1 MVLTVLTIAV
11 SNGTDSGIE
20 DEVFHQPDTDVVRSQ
35 ARSCTDQA
43 LRRGHCAATLVT
55 RLPTISTALCA
66 GARRLE
72 SLSVT
77 GFPSASVPGWHSSRL
92 PTDYVGMADVSR
104 RARGARPCPRHER
117 MGWRL
122 SAGRFEGLTLIA
134 PADLPPSYKGAG
146 D

>member
-1 MVLTVLTIAV
+1 V

-35 ARSCTDQA
+35 ARSCTDHP

-55 RLPTISTALCA
+55 RLPTISAALCA

-104 RARGARPCPRHER
+104 LPVALDPVRGVSGWAGGSVPDGSRA
-117 MGWRL
+117 
-122 SAGRFEGLTLIA
+122 
-134 PADLPPSYKGAG
+134 
-146 D
+146 